1 MREITENVDEVR
13 EYVSRRIKALMEQW
27 GSDGDNGQVSRV
39 AHRLAIVVAAGE
51 LARDKLDLP
60 WGEEEVETAVYACF
74 NAWLESRG
82 GSGAG
87 EIMDAILKLRA
98 VIDAHGEAR
107 FLRLDEDEVVQPKIP
122 PRDLLGY
129 RFGKGGAVIWAF
141 TESAWKETMQ
151 GVADL
156 RFIESE
162 LYSRGIIQVTL
173 SLLNKEN
180 RHRFA
185 KKIDGRT
192 CRLVAIP
199 AAELYDGGVGF

>member
-1 MREITENVDEVR
+1 
-13 EYVSRRIKALMEQW
+13 MEQW
-27 GSDGDNGQVSRV
+27 GIDGNNGQVSRV
-39 AHRLAIVVAAGE
+39 AHRFAIVVAAGE

-87 EIMDAILKLRA
+87 EIMDAIHKLRS

-107 FLRLDEDEVVQPKIP
+107 FLNLDKLDEGKEPRIP
-122 PRDLLGY
+122 VRDLLGY
-129 RFGKGGAVIWAF
+129 RFSKNEAVIWAF

-156 RFIESE
+156 RFIERE

-199 AAELYDGGVGF
+199 AAELYDDGVGF